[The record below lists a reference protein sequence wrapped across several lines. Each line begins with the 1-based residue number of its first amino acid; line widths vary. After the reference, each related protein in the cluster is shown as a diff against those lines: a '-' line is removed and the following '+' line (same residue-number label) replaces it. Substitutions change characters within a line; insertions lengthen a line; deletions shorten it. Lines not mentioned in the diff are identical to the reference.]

1 MKYLS
6 SVIVLMLLLNAC
18 TSSSTD
24 DPNKKPEA
32 NRFTEVELARGLDEP
47 MEMTFLPGNKILIVE
62 RKGGLKLVN
71 EDTKETVS
79 AGWVEVNTKY
89 TNKEGKVR
97 EAEEGLMGVVIDP
110 NFKENNWIYMYY
122 ADPETAQHVLT
133 RWEFKDD
140 YLVDE
145 SKKVLLEVPTQREE
159 CCHTGG
165 GMTWDAAGNLFLT
178 VGNNTVNPRSGASNL
193 NEAPGHENEDDQRA
207 PGNSNDLRGKIL
219 RIHPEMDGTYTIP
232 EGNLFPVGMEK
243 TRPEIYTMGHRNPW
257 RPTLDS
263 KTGYLYWGEVGP
275 DASKDS
281 IWGPMGYDEFN
292 QAKKA
297 GYFGWPYLIGNNRP
311 YNSYNSE
318 DGTYGEAFDP
328 NNLVNES
335 VNNTGIRELP
345 EAVPAFLYYP
355 YGPSPEFPL
364 MGTAGRSATGGPV
377 YRQAD
382 FKDAARPWPAY
393 YEGKWLITEFM
404 RGWIIAVTMDEN
416 GDYVSMEKVL
426 PEKNFSGA
434 MDMDFGPNGDL
445 YVLEYGTAWFKG
457 NDNSRLVKLEYN
469 AGNRK
474 PVVVATS
481 DVNSGKIPL
490 TVNFSAEG
498 TIDNDG
504 DKLRYDWKISKD
516 GVEEASV
523 SGETASY
530 TFENS
535 GDYEVELTV
544 TDAEKATNS
553 TSFIVTAGN
562 EAPSIALNL
571 EKENKTFYFGEK
583 ELPFTVEVNDAEDG
597 STANGISSDE
607 VAVTF
612 DYVPSGYD
620 PIEMAANHATADEMA
635 SFAVGKNL
643 IESSDCISC
652 HQFNAKSIG
661 PSYVAVSERYANNK
675 KNRDL
680 LVDKVING
688 GSGVWGEHGMSA
700 HPDLTK
706 ADASRMVDFIL
717 SMSESGGETP
727 SLGLKGSVKLQKPDY
742 EFEEGSFVLRA
753 AYKDKGGVAVKSLL
767 TEEVMVLKSP
777 DMAPHAADFKKSVE
791 VLTAS
796 GNSFYAVG
804 DKSFIGY
811 KHIDLTG
818 VKNITVYIQNS
829 DRSGT
834 KGGTIELRLDSPEG
848 DLLSTSEAIPTNTP
862 RGPRRAPEG
871 VNIKDWRRQHSSK
884 GVLNVSADATGHHD
898 VYLVFRNANAVSNDY
913 LMKLTEVVFSN
924 K

>member
-1 MKYLS
+1 MKYLFS
-6 SVIVLMLLLNAC
+6 ALVFMLMLNAC
-18 TSSSTD
+18 TSSSTN
-24 DPNKKPEA
+24 DPNEKPED

-47 MEMTFLPGNKILIVE
+47 MEMTFLPDNKILIVE

-71 EDTKETVS
+71 ETTKETAS

-89 TNKEGKVR
+89 TNKEGNVR
-97 EAEEGLMGVVIDP
+97 EAEEGLMGVVLDP

-122 ADPETAQHVLT
+122 ADPETAKHVLA

-145 SKKVLLEVPTQREE
+145 SKKVILEVPTQRQE

-165 GMTWDAAGNLFLT
+165 GMTWDAQGNLFLT

-219 RIHPEMDGTYTIP
+219 RIHPESDGTYTIP
-232 EGNLFPVGMEK
+232 EGNLFPVGTEK

-311 YNSYNSE
+311 YNRYNSE

-474 PVVVATS
+474 PVVAASS
-481 DVNSGKIPL
+481 DINSGKIPL
-490 TVNFSAEG
+490 TVNFSGEG
-498 TIDNDG
+498 TTDYDG
-504 DKLRYDWKISKD
+504 DKLSYEWKISKD
-516 GVEEASV
+516 GVEEGTV

-535 GDYEVELTV
+535 GDYVVELTV
-544 TDAEKATNS
+544 TDSEKATNS
-553 TSFIVTAGN
+553 TSFSITAGN
-562 EAPSIALNL
+562 EAPAISLSL
-571 EKENKTFYFGEK
+571 DKENKTFYYGER
-583 ELPFTVEVNDAEDG
+583 ELPFEVKVTDAEDG
-597 STANGISSDE
+597 STENGISADE

-612 DYVPSGYD
+612 DYVPAGYD
-620 PIEMAANHATADEMA
+620 PIEMAANHATADAMA

-643 IESSDCISC
+643 IEASDCISC
-652 HQFNAKSIG
+652 HQFDTKSIG
-661 PSYVAVSERYANNK
+661 PSYKAVSERYPNNK
-675 KNRDL
+675 KNREL

-700 HPDLTK
+700 HPDLDK

-717 SMSESGGETP
+717 SMSSTGGTP
-727 SLGLKGSVKLQKPDY
+727 SLGLSGVVKPIKPDY

-753 AYKDKGGVAVKSLL
+753 AYKDKGGSGVKPLL
-767 TEEVMVLKSP
+767 KENVVVLRSP
-777 DMAPHAADFKKSVE
+777 DMKPHAAEFKKSVE

-804 DKSFIGY
+804 DKSYIGY
-811 KHIDLTG
+811 KNIDLSG
-818 VKNITVYIQNS
+818 VKNIMVYIQNS
-829 DRSGT
+829 ERSGT
-834 KGGTIELRLDSPEG
+834 KGGTVELHLDSPDG
-848 DLLSTSEAIPTNTP
+848 AVISTSEDIPTNTP
-862 RGPRRAPEG
+862 RGARRPPAG
-871 VNIKDWRRQHSSK
+871 VSMKDWRRQNSSK
-884 GVLNVSADATGHHD
+884 ATLNVPANAAGFHD
-898 VYLVFRNANAVSNDY
+898 VYLVFRNADATSNDY
-913 LMKLTEVVFSN
+913 LMKLDEVSFSN